1 MIQPS
6 HGRQREMDAAV
17 GAVGAPLITAERE
30 GLPGRVM
37 QAEVAVVGHPVV
49 NVLGVARPVRFRST
63 CWAWMV
69 QLPVGVWS
77 PPTRAPV
84 VTAVAPAKVVPAH
97 IQACCWLTLTRT
109 SCAAVLAAQGS
120 GATVFVA
127 ERAEG
132 SAAGVLGAC
141 GCVVAATGEAESWPG
156 ATVVTDLPPNTIVTA
171 IVTTI
176 VTTIRIGRV

>member
-1 MIQPS
+1 
-6 HGRQREMDAAV
+6 MDAAV
-17 GAVGAPLITAERE
+17 GAVGAPLVTAERE
-30 GLPGRVM
+30 GLPGRVV

-49 NVLGVARPVRFRST
+49 NVLGVPRTGEVSVDLCGLDGPAAGRGLVPTDQS
-63 CWAWMV
+63 A
-69 QLPVGVWS
+69 GV
-77 PPTRAPV
+77 AL
-84 VTAVAPAKVVPAH
+84 AKVVPAH

-109 SCAAVLAAQGS
+109 SCAAVLSAQGS

-141 GCVVAATGEAESWPG
+141 GSVAAATGEAESWPG
-156 ATVVTDLPPNTIVTA
+156 AAVVTDLPPAAIVTA
-171 IVTTI
+171 I